1 MSKCNC
7 AIKTTHG
14 LPYGC
19 QMANREHQSDEFYID
34 EVQIFYRI
42 MSFEKSVTDG
52 VKKDRPPLQQWQQS
66 IIFSDLSYAY
76 HLNEP
81 SATHPQDR
89 LKNNPIL
96 RERAAW
102 KMQ

>member
-1 MSKCNC
+1 
-7 AIKTTHG
+7 
-14 LPYGC
+14 
-19 QMANREHQSDEFYID
+19 
-34 EVQIFYRI
+34 

-52 VKKDRPPLQQWQQS
+52 VKKDRPPLQQWKQS

>member
-1 MSKCNC
+1 
-7 AIKTTHG
+7 
-14 LPYGC
+14 
-19 QMANREHQSDEFYID
+19 MANREHQIDEFYID
-34 EVQIFYRI
+34 EVQIFYRT
-42 MSFEKSVTDG
+42 MSFEKSVTYG

-66 IIFSDLSYAY
+66 IISSDLSYVY

-81 SATHPQDR
+81 SATHLQDR
-89 LKNNPIL
+89 LKNNPIA